1 MSFRNDTRGIGVA
14 KLFFTIVTG
23 VGLGLAM
30 GTSFLIVR
38 GPFLGGPTLD
48 PFPMMGALAMFI
60 VGIIVVS
67 WGTTRMFGVGT
78 GA

>member
-38 GPFLGGPTLD
+38 GPFLGGPTLA
-48 PFPMMGALAMFI
+48 PFPMMGALAVFI

-67 WGTTRMFGVGT
+67 WGTTRLFGVGT